1 MKRVLMLS
9 NHPLLIRGVESLL
22 RQAEGV
28 EFIGRELDVDQV
40 VAGLRAY
47 HPDVIILDDREL
59 NGDSALAIM
68 SYLGEPLGIRVIG
81 LSPQQNTI
89 CIYRGEQ
96 RVTRDVSDLVSA
108 LAPATSTDARLDE
121 SETINQLAFSCH
133 AERSEA
139 SLADSSRDSS
149 LRQTTSHSE

>member
-22 RQAEGV
+22 RQADGV

-40 VAGLRAY
+40 VAGLRAH

-68 SYLGEPLGIRVIG
+68 SYLGEPSGIRVIG

-89 CIYRGEQ
+89 CIYCGEQ

-108 LAPATSTDARLDE
+108 IVPTASSDARLDE
-121 SETINQLAFSCH
+121 SETIK
-133 AERSEA
+133 EM
-139 SLADSSRDSS
+139 SS
-149 LRQTTSHSE
+149 LI